1 MLSSGEPEKKNGG
14 YMKDVAAFLAG
25 AAVGAG
31 IMYVLD
37 PDTGR
42 RRRSLAHDRLTRTRI
57 KTRETASATARDL
70 LNRSYGIMAVAR
82 SRLFES
88 EVDDEVLKQRVRSKF
103 GYLVRN
109 PSAVEVRTDSGRVTL
124 SGSVRADE
132 VDQLI
137 AEVSAVRGVRQVE
150 NRLDVHREPG
160 GVSQLQSGDKPRPDT
175 ERIDIFRRRWS
186 PATRLLVGLSGAAI
200 IVAAARPHFLWSA
213 LVSLGLAGYASAG
226 RHTGRALLSRR
237 RIKGTQVNGLYDPL
251 STAWSS

>member
-1 MLSSGEPEKKNGG
+1 MEV

-25 AAVGAG
+25 AAFGAG
-31 IMYVLD
+31 MMYVLD
-37 PDTGR
+37 PDAGR
-42 RRRSLAHDRLTRTRI
+42 RRRSMAQDQLTRTRI

-109 PSAVEVRTDSGRVTL
+109 PSAVEVSTDSGRVTL

-132 VDQLI
+132 MDQLV
-137 AEVSAVRGVRQVE
+137 AEVAAVRGVRHVE
-150 NRLDVHREPG
+150 NRLNVHREPG
-160 GVSQLQSGDKPRPDT
+160 GVPELQSGDKPKPSPP
-175 ERIDIFRRRWS
+175 RIDIFQRRWS

-200 IVAAARPHFLWSA
+200 VLAVSRPNLLWTA
-213 LVSLGLAGYASAG
+213 LMSLGLAGYASAS
-226 RHTGRALLSRR
+226 RETGGPLLSRR
-237 RIKGTQVNGLYDPL
+237 RIKGTQVNGLYDPE